1 MDALSSPSQLWKVT
15 GAQSN
20 KTRFLYTSA
29 LLFIP
34 AAAATSLTTV
44 IIMNR
49 CGANPE
55 VPARSSQR
63 ATLHSFRVRLVL
75 LPPERR
81 GLRFPSLL
89 KTLFRVS
96 IFEMCVTCFF
106 VFFPC
111 VDFKRARDAASHF
124 HSSASAMARF
134 SPICVKADNW
144 RGKKKK
150 KKERER
156 GLNARAD

>member
-34 AAAATSLTTV
+34 AAAATATSLTTV

-111 VDFKRARDAASHF
+111 VYFKRAR
-124 HSSASAMARF
+124 R
-134 SPICVKADNW
+134 CVSFPQLGIRHGALLSNL
-144 RGKKKK
+144 RQG
-150 KKERER
+150 
-156 GLNARAD
+156 